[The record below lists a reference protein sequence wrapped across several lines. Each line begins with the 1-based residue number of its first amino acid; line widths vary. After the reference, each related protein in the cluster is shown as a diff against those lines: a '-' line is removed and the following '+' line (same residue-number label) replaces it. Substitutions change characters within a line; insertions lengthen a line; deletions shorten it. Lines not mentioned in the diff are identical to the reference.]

1 MRVSS
6 NTFNLVGNLN
16 LSSKQSQLNKL
27 NEQLGTFKRINRP
40 SDDPI
45 ASSTLVNV
53 KNSISINKQVTENA
67 KFTNDRLSMTDAVL
81 GNVSD
86 MMFRLKELAVQ
97 AANSGA
103 LGDGDRKNLGAELR
117 QNIAHMVGLAN
128 ADDGS
133 GSYLF
138 GGTNTTEPPFAF
150 VPPPIPVP
158 VPVPPPPPPAP
169 PPPPVPTV
177 DMITY
182 KGNEQRQ
189 YVSISNG
196 RQVAVTEP
204 GSDIF
209 GGSSANQP
217 VSPGIPNLWQ
227 SLAMFDDALH
237 TSIVDGT
244 TATAFKEKIAQVISG
259 IDGALTSVSTARA
272 SIGSRQKETEAVIDM
287 NEKLAI
293 NYASQAS
300 NLEDLDVPKAISDF
314 QMAKTA
320 LEVSQKTFMQ
330 IKNLSLFNF
339 L

>member
-16 LSSKQSQLNKL
+16 LSSKQSQLNRL

-67 KFTNDRLSMTDAVL
+67 KFTNDRLAMTDSVL

-103 LGDGDRKNLGAELR
+103 QGDGDRKNLGAELR

-138 GGTNTTEPPFAF
+138 GGTNTAEPPFAF

-158 VPVPPPPPPAP
+158 VPVPP

-189 YVSISNG
+189 YVSISTG
-196 RQVAVTEP
+196 RQVAITEP

-217 VSPGIPNLWQ
+217 VSPGVPNLWQ

-244 TATAFKEKIAQVISG
+244 TSTAFKEKIAQVISG
-259 IDGALTSVSTARA
+259 FDSALTAVSSARA
-272 SIGSRQKETEAVIDM
+272 SVGSRQKETEAVIDM

-300 NLEDLDVPKAISDF
+300 ALEDLDVPKAISDF

-330 IKNLSLFNF
+330 IKNLSLFNY